1 MKKYYLILILL
12 TYPIISFS
20 QKNATEQNAL
30 KWFKSVYV
38 EDNFKDP
45 YSFKLLKISSIPQTT
60 YETMRGA
67 DVYPLLED
75 LGIEKNDENAID
87 STLMNITIQTYTD
100 LIKGMWEGSED
111 RVKYL
116 KRIEKAKLCKSKM
129 VYLIKINSNKVL
141 RNKLCRYA
149 VYIDCYSNNSYG
161 NKILGKFAFFYYP
174 ITSEFYEQFKKYS
187 YNNYYIDE
195 NSIVQLNKD

>member
-30 KWFKSVYV
+30 KWFKGVDV
-38 EDNFKDP
+38 ESSFKDP

-60 YETMRGA
+60 YETMRGD

-87 STLMNITIQTYTD
+87 TALMNIAIQTYTD

-116 KRIEKAKLCKSKM
+116 KRIEKAKVCKSKM
-129 VYLIKINSNKVL
+129 VYLIKINLDKVL

-149 VYIDCYSNNSYG
+149 VYLDCYSNNSYG

-174 ITSEFYEQFKKYS
+174 NSSLYYSLFRTYQYETFS
-187 YNNYYIDE
+187 IDDK
-195 NSIVQLNKD
+195 SIVKLNRE

>member
-1 MKKYYLILILL
+1 MKSILIILL
-12 TYPIISFS
+12 CPIISFS

-30 KWFKSVYV
+30 KWFKGVYV
-38 EDNFKDP
+38 ENNFKDP

-75 LGIEKNDENAID
+75 IGIEKNDENAID
-87 STLMNITIQTYTD
+87 TALMNITIQTYTD

-129 VYLIKINSNKVL
+129 VYLIKINSDKVL

-187 YNNYYIDE
+187 YNNYFIDE

>member
-1 MKKYYLILILL
+1 MKKYIFLFILII
-12 TYPIISFS
+12 PIISFS
-20 QKNATEQNAL
+20 QKNIVEQNAL

-38 EDNFKDP
+38 ENNFKDP
-45 YSFKLLKISSIPQTT
+45 YSFKLLNISSIPQTT
-60 YETMRGA
+60 YETMRG
-67 DVYPLLED
+67 DDIYPFLED

-87 STLMNITIQTYTD
+87 TALMNITIQTYTD

-116 KRIEKAKLCKSKM
+116 KRIEKAKICKSKM
-129 VYLIKINSNKVL
+129 VYLININSDKVN

-149 VYIDCYSNNSYG
+149 IYLDCYSNNSYG

-174 ITSEFYEQFKKYS
+174 RPSLYYGLFHKYQYENFS
-187 YNNYYIDE
+187 VDE
-195 NSIVQLNKD
+195 ESIVKLNRE

>member
-1 MKKYYLILILL
+1 
-12 TYPIISFS
+12 
-20 QKNATEQNAL
+20 
-30 KWFKSVYV
+30 
-38 EDNFKDP
+38 
-45 YSFKLLKISSIPQTT
+45 
-60 YETMRGA
+60 MRGD

-75 LGIEKNDENAID
+75 IGIEKNDENAID
-87 STLMNITIQTYTD
+87 TALMNITIQTYTD

-129 VYLIKINSNKVL
+129 AYLIKIDSDKIL

-161 NKILGKFAFFYYP
+161 NKILGKFAFSLLLLDAILLLF
-174 ITSEFYEQFKKYS
+174 
-187 YNNYYIDE
+187 NY
-195 NSIVQLNKD
+195 

>member
-75 LGIEKNDENAID
+75 IGIEKNDENAID
-87 STLMNITIQTYTD
+87 TTLMNITIQTYTD